1 MKEVKELGTLVRVTS
16 PSIIFEG
23 QKTEGMKEDAI
34 YAKLFVPQKIY
45 MNMISSRYNRHLIDI

>member
-1 MKEVKELGTLVRVTS
+1 MAFFYCFALTSVTI
-16 PSIIFEG
+16 PSKLFEG
-23 QKTEGMKEDAI
+23 QKTEGMKEDAT